1 MARDEETSPDRS
13 SHGRQRASR
22 RIDFTQGGPR
32 PARTTNN
39 VYLGSYSQSSRSQ
52 KSSEVPPSP
61 RATISH
67 VQLEPLLREIDVEL
81 DAFGVDEQR
90 DGYFDAPFFRPI
102 KQDRDEMMYQAQETL
117 PEVFRRPKQS
127 SIAQSFWRQIQSLKY
142 VWKDVTTTRS
152 GIRLFKAFLGFFV
165 AYIICLIPASRD
177 WLGKYSYIMVV
188 STIINHSGRTVGS
201 QIDGAIFTIIGT
213 ALGIGWGSLALYV
226 STSTTSASEG
236 YGGVLATFLILF
248 TASIS
253 WVRSIFIRFYQA
265 IICAGIAICY
275 TCLADTS
282 NSVGWHKVS
291 SYIIPWT
298 LGQAINLIVC
308 STVFPT
314 SGTRALA

>member
-1 MARDEETSPDRS
+1 MARDDETPLDRS
-13 SHGRQRASR
+13 SHGKRRASR
-22 RIDFTQGGPR
+22 RTDFTQGVPR
-32 PARTTNN
+32 PVRTTDN

-52 KSSEVPPSP
+52 QCTEVPPSP
-61 RATISH
+61 RASTSH
-67 VQLEPLLREIDVEL
+67 VQLEPLLGEIDIEL

-90 DGYFDAPFFRPI
+90 DGYFDAPFFRPVE
-102 KQDRDEMMYQAQETL
+102 QDRDEMMRKAQETL
-117 PEVFRRPKQS
+117 PDVFRRPKQS
-127 SIAQSFWRQIQSLKY
+127 SIAQSFWRQIELLKC

-177 WLGKYSYIMVV
+177 WLGKYSYIMAI
-188 STIINHSGRTVGS
+188 STIINHAGRKVGS
-201 QIDGAIFTIIGT
+201 QIDGAILTIIGT

-226 STSTTSASEG
+226 STSTASASEG
-236 YGGVLATFLILF
+236 YGGVLATFLIIF

-265 IICAGIAICY
+265 IICAGIAISY

-298 LGQAINLIVC
+298 LGQAINLIIC
-308 STVFPT
+308 LTVFPT